1 MLVAGATGVVGR
13 RLVPL
18 LTRRGHQ
25 VVGTTRST
33 GRTGLIRE
41 LGAEPV
47 VVDPLDRTAVLRV
60 IDSVRP
66 DVIVHEL
73 TALASMRSLK
83 RFDLDFAV
91 TNQLRTVGVDNL
103 LEAAR
108 ASGAVRLVAQSFT
121 GWPNVREG
129 SRVKTEEDPLDA
141 HPPASMRRTLEAIRH
156 VERVVPEA
164 GGIEGIVLRY
174 GSFYGPGTAI
184 APRGEIVEAVRR
196 RQFPVVGS
204 GAGVWSF
211 VHVDDVAVATAIAME
226 GGPSGIYNIVDD
238 EPAEVSTWLPELARV
253 IGAKPPRHVPA
264 WLGRLVIGEAGVVM
278 MTESRGS
285 SNAKA
290 RRVFNWRPKYSSW
303 REGFRQE
310 LAGNALVAA

>member
-1 MLVAGATGVVGR
+1 MLV
-13 RLVPL
+13 
-18 LTRRGHQ
+18 RRGHQ

-33 GRTGLIRE
+33 ERIAKVRE

-47 VVDPLDRTAVLRV
+47 VVDPLDRTAVLRA
-60 IDSVRP
+60 IEAVRP
-66 DVIVHEL
+66 AVIVHEL
-73 TALASMRSLK
+73 TALGSMRSLK
-83 RFDLDFAV
+83 RFDEDFAV
-91 TNQLRTVGVDNL
+91 TNRLRTEGIENL

-108 ASGAVRLVAQSFT
+108 ASGAVRLVAQSFA
-121 GWPNVREG
+121 GWPNAREG
-129 SRVKTEEDPLDA
+129 GRVKSEDDPLDT

-164 GGIEGIVLRY
+164 AGIEGIVLRY

-211 VHVDDVAVATAIAME
+211 VHIDDVALATAIAME
-226 GGPSGIYNIVDD
+226 GVPSGIYNIVDD
-238 EPAEVSTWLPELARV
+238 EPAEVATWLPELARV
-253 IGAKPPRHVPA
+253 IGAKPPRRVPA
-264 WLGRLVIGEAGVVM
+264 WLGRFVIGEAGVLM
-278 MTESRGS
+278 MTNSRGS

-290 RRVFNWRPKYSSW
+290 RRVFNWRPAYPSW
-303 REGFRQE
+303 RDGFRRE
-310 LAGNALVAA
+310 LSGGARAAA